1 MNWIA
6 LYSLYIAMI
15 VCDMRI
21 EMIGVVSC
29 GVWCDG
35 RVCGGVCVT
44 RRRSIWV
51 WVLIG
56 GYVGNVW
63 VHAIVTELLN
73 GTCTTLVTQVSK
85 TYSALLRQYASE
97 EVTNSVGIECAMP
110 LYRWVYE
117 WGSGYISVH
126 VNGLAY
132 WYHYFWCSLWIC
144 YTQISVCVSDRG
156 LYLYGLWAY
165 EQSAIM
171 IVWCSI
177 PVWFHWRAC
186 WYCKVVCK
194 ISTAAHHAIL
204 YEQSVRMSVWC
215 SIPVWFSLV
224 DLLVMYS
231 GSMVLIVCGVW
242 CVVLP
247 HCGGQSWRGGLS
259 SRGVLV
265 CYLESI
271 GYLELLVLR
280 LELNVWI

>member
-1 MNWIA
+1 MVELSWFMCE
-6 LYSLYIAMI
+6 Y
-15 VCDMRI
+15 
-21 EMIGVVSC
+21 
-29 GVWCDG
+29 VWGWG
-35 RVCGGVCVT
+35 RVCVCVCVCVCV

-56 GYVGNVW
+56 GYVGNEW

-117 WGSGYISVH
+117 WGSGYISVR

-144 YTQISVCVSDRG
+144 YTQLSDCVSDTG

-165 EQSAIM
+165 EQCASM
-171 IVWCSI
+171 FVWCSI

-186 WYCKVVCK
+186 WYCMVV
-194 ISTAAHHAIL
+194 L
-204 YEQSVRMSVWC
+204 
-215 SIPVWFSLV
+215 
-224 DLLVMYS
+224 
-231 GSMVLIVCGVW
+231 VW
-242 CVVLP
+242 CVLLP

-271 GYLELLVLR
+271 SYVELLVLR
-280 LELNVWI
+280 PRMYGFKVNGAWACVLITALHQCYASGIWW

>member
-35 RVCGGVCVT
+35 RVCGGVCVA

-56 GYVGNVW
+56 GYVGNEW
-63 VHAIVTELLN
+63 VHAIVTDLLID
-73 GTCTTLVTQVSK
+73 TCTTLVTQVSK
-85 TYSALLRQYASE
+85 TYSALLTQYASE

-117 WGSGYISVH
+117 WGSGYVSVH

-132 WYHYFWCSLWIC
+132 RYHYFWCSLWIC
-144 YTQISVCVSDRG
+144 YTQLSVCVSDRG

-171 IVWCSI
+171 I
-177 PVWFHWRAC
+177 
-186 WYCKVVCK
+186 
-194 ISTAAHHAIL
+194 
-204 YEQSVRMSVWC
+204 VWC

-271 GYLELLVLR
+271 GYLELLVLTW
-280 LELNVWI
+280 NVWI